1 MTGILLKGG
10 LSVSVFIKCE
20 NWDMDL
26 LQFSTAKKDESGVEW
41 INKVMFTDTFLLKQ
55 WGSGVNMYQTAAEGF
70 KDNYRHSR
78 NSGYFLVVHLPGS
91 VSTDLTL

>member
-1 MTGILLKGG
+1 MTGTLLKGG

-41 INKVMFTDTFLLKQ
+41 ISKVMFTDTFVLKQ
-55 WGSGVNMYQTAAEGF
+55 WGSGAIMYQTAAEGF
-70 KDNYRHSR
+70 KDNCRYSR
-78 NSGYFLVVHLPGS
+78 NSPYFIVVCLSGS